1 MYSCVETFV
10 RPIDALVV
18 YKYNYISLH
27 TKRQQQQNGG
37 DLKMRNQDIRRMAA
51 GAGVKLWQIAD
62 ELGIADCSLSR
73 KLRKELNQEE
83 KERIF
88 SIIKRL
94 SREVS

>member
-1 MYSCVETFV
+1 
-10 RPIDALVV
+10 
-18 YKYNYISLH
+18 
-27 TKRQQQQNGG
+27 
-37 DLKMRNQDIRRMAA
+37 MRNQGIRRMAA

-94 SREVS
+94 SQEVS